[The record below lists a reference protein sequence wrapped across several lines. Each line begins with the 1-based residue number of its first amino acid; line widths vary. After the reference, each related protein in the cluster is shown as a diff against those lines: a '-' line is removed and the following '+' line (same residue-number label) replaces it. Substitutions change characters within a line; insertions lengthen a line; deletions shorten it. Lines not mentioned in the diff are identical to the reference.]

1 MELIDI
7 KVNESPLGENPKEIY
22 GIGYLSQYVCGECV
36 VAANGLILLE
46 NVDGRIHFPQIFVI
60 TDISGSP
67 RCINFNRICICK
79 QFLLC
84 G

>member
-1 MELIDI
+1 MELTHI

-46 NVDGRIHFPQIFVI
+46 NVDDRIHFP
-60 TDISGSP
+60 
-67 RCINFNRICICK
+67 
-79 QFLLC
+79 
-84 G
+84 